1 MLLDWPNPENR
12 HENAIC
18 GGACFAGGLRN
29 RRRRRSRPPCR
40 GKPPAYV
47 VTEIDITDLDAYQ
60 KQYAP
65 LTQASIR
72 SSGGRLMAATQNI
85 VVLEG
90 SSPGVRVAVN
100 QFDSL
105 EAIQA
110 WRDTAQYKDARK
122 IGDKYAKFR
131 AFAIEGL
138 PQ

>member
-1 MLLDWPNPENR
+1 MKTRSVAALALLAGC
-12 HENAIC
+12 AI
-18 GGACFAGGLRN
+18 GGVVVQGLHAAA
-29 RRRRRSRPPCR
+29 
-40 GKPPAYV
+40 KPPDYV

-131 AFAIEGL
+131 EFAIEGL